1 MAVIGWIGL
10 GHMGAPMSAHLVAAG
25 HEVRGFDLDEVAVEV
40 ARGNGVHVVD
50 GIADAVAGADAVFTS
65 LPRNEHV
72 REVYAATGGIWAT
85 APHGALLLDTSTV
98 DIETSSWCHEQSAAA
113 GMRFVDAPVSGGI
126 AGAVGGSLTFM
137 LGGQASAVDA
147 ARPLVEPMAAHVFD
161 LGGPT
166 LGIAAK
172 LANNLMLFVSLL
184 GVAEGAQLAASLGL
198 DPRRFY
204 DVASVSS
211 GESWPLR
218 TWYPAPDVVPTSP
231 ANRNYD
237 ATFTTALAEKDL
249 SFALAAGEASALDL
263 PAAAI
268 ALEQFRRLIDEG
280 YAQKD
285 CSLVAKF
292 PSPDGRVAG
301 FTP

>member
-98 DIETSSWCHEQSAAA
+98 DVETSSWCHEQSAAA